1 MSIRRSSK
9 KRGGTLSVAV
19 IVVAFL
25 IVMIFQIVQLKN
37 KETAYAQQTAELNK
51 QLKEE
56 TERTDEI
63 NALADYMQSDQYIED
78 MAKSKLGLAY
88 DNEKFL
94 KKRRTEVFLFYVIY
108 VFRQSLRNSP
118 NIIWH
123 ILLNWRLC
131 EWDL

>member
-25 IVMIFQIVQLKN
+25 IVMIFQIAQLKN

-88 DNEKFL
+88 DNE
-94 KKRRTEVFLFYVIY
+94 
-108 VFRQSLRNSP
+108 
-118 NIIWH
+118 IIFKEKE
-123 ILLNWRLC
+123 N
-131 EWDL
+131 

>member
-78 MAKSKLGLAY
+78 MAKSKLG
-88 DNEKFL
+88 
-94 KKRRTEVFLFYVIY
+94 RTITK
-108 VFRQSLRNSP
+108 
-118 NIIWH
+118 
-123 ILLNWRLC
+123 
-131 EWDL
+131 

>member
-25 IVMIFQIVQLKN
+25 IVMVFQIVQLKN

-56 TERTDEI
+56 TERTDDI

-88 DNEKFL
+88 DNAIIFKEK
-94 KKRRTEVFLFYVIY
+94 E
-108 VFRQSLRNSP
+108 N
-118 NIIWH
+118 
-123 ILLNWRLC
+123 
-131 EWDL
+131 

>member
-63 NALADYMQSDQYIED
+63 NALADYMQKTWQKASW
-78 MAKSKLGLAY
+78 GL
-88 DNEKFL
+88 
-94 KKRRTEVFLFYVIY
+94 RTITK
-108 VFRQSLRNSP
+108 
-118 NIIWH
+118 
-123 ILLNWRLC
+123 
-131 EWDL
+131 

>member
-1 MSIRRSSK
+1 
-9 KRGGTLSVAV
+9 
-19 IVVAFL
+19 
-25 IVMIFQIVQLKN
+25 MIFQIVQLKN

-88 DNEKFL
+88 DNE
-94 KKRRTEVFLFYVIY
+94 
-108 VFRQSLRNSP
+108 
-118 NIIWH
+118 IIFKEKE
-123 ILLNWRLC
+123 N
-131 EWDL
+131 

>member
-51 QLKEE
+51 QLIEE

-88 DNEKFL
+88 DNE
-94 KKRRTEVFLFYVIY
+94 
-108 VFRQSLRNSP
+108 
-118 NIIWH
+118 IIFKEKE
-123 ILLNWRLC
+123 N
-131 EWDL
+131 

>member
-88 DNEKFL
+88 NNE
-94 KKRRTEVFLFYVIY
+94 
-108 VFRQSLRNSP
+108 
-118 NIIWH
+118 IIFKEKE
-123 ILLNWRLC
+123 N
-131 EWDL
+131 

>member
-19 IVVAFL
+19 IVVAYL

-88 DNEKFL
+88 DNE
-94 KKRRTEVFLFYVIY
+94 
-108 VFRQSLRNSP
+108 
-118 NIIWH
+118 IIFKEKE
-123 ILLNWRLC
+123 N
-131 EWDL
+131 

>member
-25 IVMIFQIVQLKN
+25 IVMIFQRVQLKN

-88 DNEKFL
+88 DNE
-94 KKRRTEVFLFYVIY
+94 
-108 VFRQSLRNSP
+108 
-118 NIIWH
+118 IIFKEKE
-123 ILLNWRLC
+123 N
-131 EWDL
+131 

>member
-63 NALADYMQSDQYIED
+63 NALADYMQSDQYIEV

-88 DNEKFL
+88 DNE
-94 KKRRTEVFLFYVIY
+94 
-108 VFRQSLRNSP
+108 
-118 NIIWH
+118 IIFKEKE
-123 ILLNWRLC
+123 N
-131 EWDL
+131 

>member
-78 MAKSKLGLAY
+78 MAKSQLGLAY
-88 DNEKFL
+88 DNE
-94 KKRRTEVFLFYVIY
+94 
-108 VFRQSLRNSP
+108 
-118 NIIWH
+118 IIFKEKE
-123 ILLNWRLC
+123 N
-131 EWDL
+131 

>member
-56 TERTDEI
+56 TERADEI

-88 DNEKFL
+88 DNE
-94 KKRRTEVFLFYVIY
+94 
-108 VFRQSLRNSP
+108 
-118 NIIWH
+118 IIFKEKE
-123 ILLNWRLC
+123 N
-131 EWDL
+131 

>member
-1 MSIRRSSK
+1 MSIRRSGK

-63 NALADYMQSDQYIED
+63 NDLANYMQSDQYIED

-88 DNEKFL
+88 DNEIIFKE
-94 KKRRTEVFLFYVIY
+94 KEG
-108 VFRQSLRNSP
+108 FR
-118 NIIWH
+118 WK
-123 ILLNWRLC
+123 
-131 EWDL
+131 

>member
-1 MSIRRSSK
+1 MSICRSSK

-25 IVMIFQIVQLKN
+25 IVMVFQIVQLKN

-88 DNEKFL
+88 DNE
-94 KKRRTEVFLFYVIY
+94 
-108 VFRQSLRNSP
+108 
-118 NIIWH
+118 IIFKEKE
-123 ILLNWRLC
+123 N
-131 EWDL
+131 

>member
-63 NALADYMQSDQYIED
+63 NALADDMQSDQYIAD
-78 MAKSKLGLAY
+78 MAKSKLGHAY
-88 DNEKFL
+88 ANE
-94 KKRRTEVFLFYVIY
+94 
-108 VFRQSLRNSP
+108 
-118 NIIWH
+118 IIFKEKE
-123 ILLNWRLC
+123 N
-131 EWDL
+131 

>member
-37 KETAYAQQTAELNK
+37 KETTYAQQTAELNK

-88 DNEKFL
+88 DNE
-94 KKRRTEVFLFYVIY
+94 
-108 VFRQSLRNSP
+108 
-118 NIIWH
+118 IIFKEKE
-123 ILLNWRLC
+123 N
-131 EWDL
+131 

>member
-78 MAKSKLGLAY
+78 MAKSKLELAY
-88 DNEKFL
+88 DNE
-94 KKRRTEVFLFYVIY
+94 
-108 VFRQSLRNSP
+108 
-118 NIIWH
+118 IIFKEKE
-123 ILLNWRLC
+123 N
-131 EWDL
+131 

>member
-63 NALADYMQSDQYIED
+63 NALADDMQSDQYIED

-88 DNEKFL
+88 DNE
-94 KKRRTEVFLFYVIY
+94 
-108 VFRQSLRNSP
+108 
-118 NIIWH
+118 IIFKEKE
-123 ILLNWRLC
+123 N
-131 EWDL
+131 

>member
-37 KETAYAQQTAELNK
+37 KETAYAQQTAQLNK

-88 DNEKFL
+88 DNE
-94 KKRRTEVFLFYVIY
+94 
-108 VFRQSLRNSP
+108 
-118 NIIWH
+118 IIFKEKE
-123 ILLNWRLC
+123 N
-131 EWDL
+131 

>member
-25 IVMIFQIVQLKN
+25 IVMVFQIVQLKN

-56 TERTDEI
+56 TERTDDI

-78 MAKSKLGLAY
+78 MAKSKLGLAI
-88 DNEKFL
+88 
-94 KKRRTEVFLFYVIY
+94 R
-108 VFRQSLRNSP
+108 
-118 NIIWH
+118 
-123 ILLNWRLC
+123 
-131 EWDL
+131 

>member
-1 MSIRRSSK
+1 MSIHRSSK

-88 DNEKFL
+88 DNE
-94 KKRRTEVFLFYVIY
+94 
-108 VFRQSLRNSP
+108 
-118 NIIWH
+118 IIFKEKE
-123 ILLNWRLC
+123 N
-131 EWDL
+131 

>member
-63 NALADYMQSDQYIED
+63 NALADYMQSYQYIED

-88 DNEKFL
+88 DNE
-94 KKRRTEVFLFYVIY
+94 
-108 VFRQSLRNSP
+108 
-118 NIIWH
+118 IIFKEKE
-123 ILLNWRLC
+123 N
-131 EWDL
+131 

>member
-1 MSIRRSSK
+1 MSIRCSSK

-88 DNEKFL
+88 DNE
-94 KKRRTEVFLFYVIY
+94 
-108 VFRQSLRNSP
+108 
-118 NIIWH
+118 IIFKEKE
-123 ILLNWRLC
+123 N
-131 EWDL
+131 

>member
-63 NALADYMQSDQYIED
+63 NALADYMQSDHYIED

-88 DNEKFL
+88 DNE
-94 KKRRTEVFLFYVIY
+94 
-108 VFRQSLRNSP
+108 
-118 NIIWH
+118 IIFKEKE
-123 ILLNWRLC
+123 N
-131 EWDL
+131 

>member
-1 MSIRRSSK
+1 MNIRRSSK

-88 DNEKFL
+88 DNE
-94 KKRRTEVFLFYVIY
+94 
-108 VFRQSLRNSP
+108 
-118 NIIWH
+118 IIFKEKE
-123 ILLNWRLC
+123 N
-131 EWDL
+131 

>member
-1 MSIRRSSK
+1 MSIRSSSK

-88 DNEKFL
+88 DNE
-94 KKRRTEVFLFYVIY
+94 
-108 VFRQSLRNSP
+108 
-118 NIIWH
+118 IIFKEKE
-123 ILLNWRLC
+123 N
-131 EWDL
+131 

>member
-37 KETAYAQQTAELNK
+37 KETAYAQQTAELIK

-88 DNEKFL
+88 DNE
-94 KKRRTEVFLFYVIY
+94 
-108 VFRQSLRNSP
+108 
-118 NIIWH
+118 IIFKEKE
-123 ILLNWRLC
+123 N
-131 EWDL
+131 

>member
-56 TERTDEI
+56 TERTDER

-88 DNEKFL
+88 DNE
-94 KKRRTEVFLFYVIY
+94 
-108 VFRQSLRNSP
+108 
-118 NIIWH
+118 IIFKEKE
-123 ILLNWRLC
+123 N
-131 EWDL
+131 

>member
-25 IVMIFQIVQLKN
+25 IIFQIVQLKN

-88 DNEKFL
+88 DNE
-94 KKRRTEVFLFYVIY
+94 
-108 VFRQSLRNSP
+108 
-118 NIIWH
+118 IIFKEKE
-123 ILLNWRLC
+123 N
-131 EWDL
+131 

>member
-9 KRGGTLSVAV
+9 ERGGTLSVAV

-88 DNEKFL
+88 DNE
-94 KKRRTEVFLFYVIY
+94 
-108 VFRQSLRNSP
+108 
-118 NIIWH
+118 IIFKEKE
-123 ILLNWRLC
+123 N
-131 EWDL
+131 

>member
-25 IVMIFQIVQLKN
+25 IVMVFQIVQLKN

-56 TERTDEI
+56 TERTDDI

-88 DNEKFL
+88 DNE
-94 KKRRTEVFLFYVIY
+94 
-108 VFRQSLRNSP
+108 
-118 NIIWH
+118 IIFKEKE
-123 ILLNWRLC
+123 N
-131 EWDL
+131 

>member
-25 IVMIFQIVQLKN
+25 IVMVFQIVQLKN

-88 DNEKFL
+88 DNE
-94 KKRRTEVFLFYVIY
+94 
-108 VFRQSLRNSP
+108 
-118 NIIWH
+118 IIFKEKE
-123 ILLNWRLC
+123 N
-131 EWDL
+131 

>member
-63 NALADYMQSDQYIED
+63 NAIADYMQSDQYIED

-88 DNEKFL
+88 DNE
-94 KKRRTEVFLFYVIY
+94 
-108 VFRQSLRNSP
+108 
-118 NIIWH
+118 IIFKEKE
-123 ILLNWRLC
+123 N
-131 EWDL
+131 

>member
-63 NALADYMQSDQYIED
+63 NALADYMQTDQYIED

-88 DNEKFL
+88 DNE
-94 KKRRTEVFLFYVIY
+94 
-108 VFRQSLRNSP
+108 
-118 NIIWH
+118 IIFKEKE
-123 ILLNWRLC
+123 N
-131 EWDL
+131 